1 MKRKFNMIER
11 PIPKEIKDFKEKLV
25 FGLTARQLVA
35 TIITLIVCV
44 PTYIVGRPYLGD
56 DLASWI
62 CIIVA
67 FPTVAIGFYKKNG
80 MNFEQYM
87 VAMFKFNFVVPTTRK
102 YKIENFFEQIEKED
116 KKIKNKRGE
125 NDEQI

>member
-1 MKRKFNMIER
+1 MIER

-25 FGLTARQLVA
+25 FGLTARQLIA
-35 TIITLIVCV
+35 TILTLIICV
-44 PTYIVGRPYLGD
+44 PTYIFGRPYLGD

-80 MNFEQYM
+80 MNFEQYLK
-87 VAMFKFNFVVPTTRK
+87 AIFRFNVIVPNTRK
-102 YKIENFFEQIEKED
+102 YKIENFC
-116 KKIKNKRGE
+116 
-125 NDEQI
+125 

>member
-1 MKRKFNMIER
+1 MIER

-25 FGLTARQLVA
+25 FGLTARQLIA
-35 TIITLIVCV
+35 TILTLIICV
-44 PTYIVGRPYLGD
+44 PTYIFGRPYLGD

-80 MNFEQYM
+80 MNFEQYLK
-87 VAMFKFNFVVPTTRK
+87 AIFRFNVIVPNTRK
-102 YKIENFFEQIEKED
+102 YKIENFFEQLEKED
-116 KKIKNKRGE
+116 NKNKKGKSKRGE
-125 NDEQI
+125 TDEKES